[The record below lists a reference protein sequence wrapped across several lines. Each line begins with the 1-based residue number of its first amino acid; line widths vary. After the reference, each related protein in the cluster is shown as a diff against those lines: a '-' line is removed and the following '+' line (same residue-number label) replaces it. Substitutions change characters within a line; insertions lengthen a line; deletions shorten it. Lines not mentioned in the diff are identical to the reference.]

1 MGAARQ
7 RLFGATKTWEH
18 LGEVQSEVVRFAV
31 RFPSDKEQSSLLI
44 DADAPVYDFVRLRLL
59 NGEPVS
65 LDLTVM
71 PVGLVPGL
79 TKSHLEG
86 SVFRYVQETLG
97 LKLMGSYRVVRAM
110 KPGELDKQ
118 HLHCEPTDPVLE
130 VEQVIYLEDGTPL
143 EYAHCHYRYDH
154 GGIILVNNG

>member
-1 MGAARQ
+1 MI
-7 RLFGATKTWEH
+7 LFE
-18 LGEVQSEVVRFAV
+18 LRFATE
-31 RFPSDKEQSSLLI
+31 KEQTSLLI
-44 DADAPVYDFVRLRLL
+44 DADAPVYDFVRLRVL

-65 LDLTVM
+65 LDMTVM
-71 PVGLVPGL
+71 PVALVPGL
-79 TKSHLEG
+79 NKTHLES

-110 KPGELDKQ
+110 KPEALDQLHLNCGES
-118 HLHCEPTDPVLE
+118 DPVLE

-143 EYAHCHYRYDH
+143 EYARCHYRYDH